1 MKKFV
6 VLWVVFLFLTA
17 SVVAQDYI
25 YMRHQEGRIATS
37 IIDVLSY
44 ETIYKVFGEE
54 SGQILSIQN
63 NEISM
68 ITFEN
73 GDVRFFEKEERVINR
88 NNYNKNIIHYHLFDL
103 IVNNFK
109 LSYERIISQGKI
121 GIQIP
126 IAIGYGDGDNI
137 SGFDNVYNRFYTGL
151 TVNFYPTGQGKI
163 RYFMGPALQIGTGYF
178 KNSYYDPYGGYSN
191 KLNINTFVLRFLVN
205 NGIIFT
211 PIKTLSI
218 SLVGSLGIR
227 YTDKTKNLND
237 NNVKT
242 VGAFATNL
250 SYRF

>member
-6 VLWVVFLFLTA
+6 VLSVVFLFLTA

-25 YMRHQEGRIATS
+25 YKRHQEGRIATS

-44 ETIYKVFGEE
+44 ETIYKIFGEE
-54 SGQILSIQN
+54 SGQVFSIQN

-151 TVNFYPTGQGKI
+151 TVNFYPTGQGKV

-178 KNSYYDPYGGYSN
+178 ENYNGSSGGYPSN
-191 KLNINTFVLRFLVN
+191 SNINTFVLRFLVN

-211 PIKTLSI
+211 PNKALSI

-227 YTDKTKNLND
+227 YTDKTRNQNE